1 MLGTDTGKLNSIVKA
16 KQQLKWRSIKIMY
29 SNWFWK
35 NIALYKC
42 FIMFWINREAVVSI
56 KMFKIRKAKDEEP
69 TAPGQG
75 K

>member
-1 MLGTDTGKLNSIVKA
+1 MCH
-16 KQQLKWRSIKIMY
+16 
-29 SNWFWK
+29 
-35 NIALYKC
+35 NIFY
-42 FIMFWINREAVVSI
+42 MNREAVVSL